1 MRNTAVPARAS
12 PRAQAGGRA
21 SPRARARRFASPPQI
36 SRSTQKLLY
45 NSVPA
50 GFIPAGTLFSHLRV
64 SKKLI
69 QIGTPSRSV
78 QGREKKCLHAT
89 FFFFVESAVKE
100 MRHSSAGCSRGVA
113 SPEKKTHENTNIII
127 MKKYISIAALLA
139 AGTAFANAGTVIF
152 DFGRTDN
159 ESYKTSGAI
168 CIGKGRDAYK
178 DVFTS
183 EGSLNSI
190 AGNYS
195 FTQEASGGYFA
206 NSATLTTDE
215 ESDWKNFLT
224 SMPTGW
230 ADTFADGLTSQWS
243 GSTGNKF
250 TLAFTGL
257 TAGLYDLSAL
267 GGYYGK
273 DVLSS
278 SVTFA
283 LSGDGTT
290 YEQTTMSATSI
301 YGGATSTSLGQS
313 SLTATL
319 AAGGTS
325 NNGYTLD
332 VENILVGEGGNL
344 TITITG
350 GTTNGNRTPLNG
362 LKLTLVPEP
371 SSFGLLAGLG
381 ALALV
386 ASRRRRK

>member
-1 MRNTAVPARAS
+1 
-12 PRAQAGGRA
+12 
-21 SPRARARRFASPPQI
+21 
-36 SRSTQKLLY
+36 
-45 NSVPA
+45 
-50 GFIPAGTLFSHLRV
+50 
-64 SKKLI
+64 
-69 QIGTPSRSV
+69 
-78 QGREKKCLHAT
+78 
-89 FFFFVESAVKE
+89 
-100 MRHSSAGCSRGVA
+100 
-113 SPEKKTHENTNIII
+113 

-159 ESYKTSGAI
+159 ESYKTPDAI
-168 CIGKGRDAYK
+168 CIGKDKNAYK
-178 DVFTS
+178 VVFTS
-183 EGSLNSI
+183 TGSLNSI

-195 FTQEASGGYFA
+195 FTQEASGGNFA

-215 ESDWKNFLT
+215 ESGWKNFLT

-257 TAGLYDLSAL
+257 TAGRYDLSAL

-301 YGGATSTSLGQS
+301 YGGATFKNSGQS

-319 AAGGTS
+319 TAGETS

-332 VENILVGEGGNL
+332 VKNILVGDDGNL

-350 GTTNGNRTPLNG
+350 GTVAGNRTPLNG

>member
-1 MRNTAVPARAS
+1 
-12 PRAQAGGRA
+12 
-21 SPRARARRFASPPQI
+21 
-36 SRSTQKLLY
+36 
-45 NSVPA
+45 
-50 GFIPAGTLFSHLRV
+50 
-64 SKKLI
+64 
-69 QIGTPSRSV
+69 
-78 QGREKKCLHAT
+78 
-89 FFFFVESAVKE
+89 
-100 MRHSSAGCSRGVA
+100 
-113 SPEKKTHENTNIII
+113 

-152 DFGRTDN
+152 DFGRIDD
-159 ESYKTSGAI
+159 ESYKTSDAI
-168 CIGKGRDAYK
+168 CIGKNSVAYK
-178 DVFTS
+178 GDFTS
-183 EGSLNSI
+183 TGSLNSI

-206 NSATLTTDE
+206 NSATLTTEE
-215 ESDWKNFLT
+215 ESGWKNFLT

-230 ADTFADGLTSQWS
+230 AGTFADGLTSQWT

-250 TLAFTGL
+250 TLTFTGL
-257 TAGLYDLSAL
+257 TAGLYNLSAL

>member
-1 MRNTAVPARAS
+1 
-12 PRAQAGGRA
+12 
-21 SPRARARRFASPPQI
+21 
-36 SRSTQKLLY
+36 
-45 NSVPA
+45 
-50 GFIPAGTLFSHLRV
+50 
-64 SKKLI
+64 
-69 QIGTPSRSV
+69 
-78 QGREKKCLHAT
+78 
-89 FFFFVESAVKE
+89 
-100 MRHSSAGCSRGVA
+100 
-113 SPEKKTHENTNIII
+113 

-152 DFGRTDN
+152 DFGRIDN
-159 ESYKTSGAI
+159 ASYQTPGAI
-168 CIGKGRDAYK
+168 CIGNGSSTYTAD
-178 DVFTS
+178 FTS

-195 FTQEASGGYFA
+195 FTQEASGGNFA

-215 ESDWKNFLT
+215 ESGWKNFLT

-230 ADTFADGLTSQWS
+230 ENTFADGLTSQWD
-243 GSTGNKF
+243 GSTGNEF
-250 TLAFTGL
+250 TLTFTGL
-257 TAGLYDLSAL
+257 TAGLYNLSAL
-267 GGYYGK
+267 GGYYGE

-301 YGGATSTSLGQS
+301 YGDATFKNSGQS

-319 AAGGTS
+319 EAGKTS

-350 GTTNGNRTPLNG
+350 GTVAGNRTPLNG
-362 LKLTLVPEP
+362 LKLTLLPEP

>member
-1 MRNTAVPARAS
+1 
-12 PRAQAGGRA
+12 
-21 SPRARARRFASPPQI
+21 
-36 SRSTQKLLY
+36 
-45 NSVPA
+45 
-50 GFIPAGTLFSHLRV
+50 
-64 SKKLI
+64 
-69 QIGTPSRSV
+69 
-78 QGREKKCLHAT
+78 
-89 FFFFVESAVKE
+89 
-100 MRHSSAGCSRGVA
+100 
-113 SPEKKTHENTNIII
+113 

-159 ESYKTSGAI
+159 ESYKTPGAI
-168 CIGKGRDAYK
+168 CIGKDSSTYT

-183 EGSLNSI
+183 TGSLNSI

-195 FTQEASGGYFA
+195 FTQEASDWPYA
-206 NSATLTTDE
+206 NSATLTTGE
-215 ESDWKNFLT
+215 ESGWKNFLT

-230 ADTFADGLTSQWS
+230 ENTFADGLTSQWD
-243 GSTGNKF
+243 GAEETGNKF
-250 TLAFTGL
+250 TLTFTGL
-257 TAGLYDLSAL
+257 TAGLYNLSAL

-301 YGGATSTSLGQS
+301 YDDATFKNSGQS

-319 AAGGTS
+319 TAGGTS

-350 GTTNGNRTPLNG
+350 GTVNGNRTPLNG

>member
-1 MRNTAVPARAS
+1 
-12 PRAQAGGRA
+12 
-21 SPRARARRFASPPQI
+21 
-36 SRSTQKLLY
+36 
-45 NSVPA
+45 
-50 GFIPAGTLFSHLRV
+50 
-64 SKKLI
+64 
-69 QIGTPSRSV
+69 
-78 QGREKKCLHAT
+78 
-89 FFFFVESAVKE
+89 
-100 MRHSSAGCSRGVA
+100 
-113 SPEKKTHENTNIII
+113 

-152 DFGRTDN
+152 DFGRTDS
-159 ESYKTSGAI
+159 ESYKTPGAI
-168 CIGKGRDAYK
+168 CIGTDKEAYK
-178 DVFTS
+178 DAFTS
-183 EGSLNSI
+183 KGSLNSI
-190 AGNYS
+190 AGKYS
-195 FTQEASGGYFA
+195 FTQEATSGGYN
-206 NSATLTTDE
+206 NSATLTTGE
-215 ESDWKNFLT
+215 ESGWKNFLT

-230 ADTFADGLTSQWS
+230 AGTFADGLTSQWD
-243 GSTGNKF
+243 GAKETGNKF
-250 TLAFTGL
+250 TLTFTGL
-257 TAGLYDLSAL
+257 TAGLYNLSAL

-273 DVLSS
+273 DTLSS

-283 LSGDGTT
+283 LSGAGTT

-301 YGGATSTSLGQS
+301 YDGETFTNLGQS

-332 VENILVGEGGNL
+332 VKNILVGEGGNL

-350 GTTNGNRTPLNG
+350 GTEASNRTPLNG